1 MKSETREGGLTGPRE
16 VSNTQATTIF
26 ESGREIKAVQSEG
39 KEEKRWLISSNFI
52 NISST
57 TPRCLLWLL

>member
-26 ESGREIKAVQSEG
+26 ESGEGFEADQSEG
-39 KEEKRWLISSNFI
+39 EENKRRLASSNFI

-57 TPRCLLWLL
+57 TPR